1 MRKHHARRA
10 VRVLWLLPALGALF
24 CGGAVAEER
33 LLDVGPERVWT
44 ALALRAGGALA
55 GDARRYEG
63 RLTLAGAEPVE
74 VSVDWDEHSG
84 LTRLA
89 WSDAGASAPRLAG
102 WMEGVATEAARQ
114 RHRNRYCRGL
124 EPDPRHDDI
133 PEPSIDAA
141 TRCGMGTGNF
151 SSALLELEKCGD
163 HETTLR
169 LLSIC
174 SREDHAGGLVRIAQL
189 YEVGSGVPQRPER
202 MTHFLARAAAAG
214 GTGYQAAARTL
225 YATALY
231 FGVGTAPDRPR
242 ALALFRSAAA
252 LGDTD
257 AAAFLRTGTH
267 AAWRQPDGSLFRDP
281 DYVAGAVP

>member
-1 MRKHHARRA
+1 MRNKYSGW
-10 VRVLWLLPALGALF
+10 VLRLLPVLGVL
-24 CGGAVAEER
+24 CGGAALADEKLV
-33 LLDVGPERVWT
+33 DVGPERVWT
-44 ALALRAGGALA
+44 ALALRAGDALA

-63 RLTLAGAEPVE
+63 RLSLAGAAPVE

-84 LTRLA
+84 LTRLK
-89 WSDAGASAPRLAG
+89 WSDAGAAAPRLAG
-102 WMEGVATEAARQ
+102 WMEGVAADAARQ

-124 EPDPRHDDI
+124 EPDPRHDHI

-141 TRCGMGTGNF
+141 THCGMGTGNF

-174 SREDHAGGLVRIAQL
+174 SREGHAGGLVRIAQL

-202 MTHFLARAAAAG
+202 MAHFLARAADAG
-214 GTGYQAAARTL
+214 GTGYHAAARTL

-252 LGDTD
+252 LGDAD
-257 AAAFLRTGTH
+257 AAAFLQTGTH
-267 AAWRQPDGSLFRDP
+267 SAWRRLDGSLYRDP
-281 DYVAGAVP
+281 DYVARVAP